1 MIDTD
6 FLRQLNRFSLILQ
19 KRITSNY
26 TGERKSTMIGQ
37 GLIFKDHAQYALGD
51 DFRKIDWRVFARTD
65 KFYVKR
71 YEEERNLTIHIIV
84 DFSASMNFGKP
95 TSKSDYA
102 SMLGIGFAYMAT
114 KDNER
119 FVLSTFSEKL
129 DLFSPK
135 KGAKQLAG
143 IVAYLNERKPI
154 GATKFEESLAR
165 YKNKIGSKSLIIIIS
180 DFLYDLS
187 EIKNSLA
194 RLKGHEIVLIQVL
207 DKTERE
213 LSLEGE
219 YKLQDLETK
228 EVVKT
233 FISSSLRK
241 SYLRQLND
249 HQTKIKKICDQM
261 NAKFF
266 IASTDKPIFD
276 TFFEVLMSRYFQR

>member
-26 TGERKSTMIGQ
+26 TGERRSTMIGQ
-37 GLIFKDHAQYALGD
+37 GLLFKDHTQYAMGD

-65 KFYVKR
+65 KYYVKR

-143 IVAYLNERKPI
+143 IVAYLNDRKPV
-154 GATKFEESLAR
+154 GATKFEESMAK
-165 YKNKIGSKSLIIIIS
+165 YKNKISSKSMIIVIS

-207 DKTERE
+207 DKTERD

-228 EVVKT
+228 QVVKT
-233 FISSSLRK
+233 FISPSLRK
-241 SYLRQLND
+241 TYLKQLNE
-249 HQTKIKKICDQM
+249 HQAKIKKICDQM

-266 IASTDKPIFD
+266 IASNDKPIFD